1 MTRALILPAAVAAVV
16 LGAVGT
22 AQGGQGGQ
30 RVNREE
36 MWWAPTAAD
45 WKKPVLITWQ
55 RTFKDA
61 LKVSQET
68 GKPILICVNMDGEI
82 ASEHYAGVRYRMPEV
97 AKLYEPYVCVIASVY
112 RHNPRDYDENGN
124 RIPCPRFG
132 GVTCGEHIWI
142 EPGLF
147 EKYFEGQRVAPRHI
161 MVELD
166 GKETYDVFYTWD
178 TDSVFNA
185 VRKGIAERR
194 KDLTKQIRERAERTI
209 IERVLSRDSRDR
221 TSVETAYR
229 EGDRATRRK
238 LLEAAV
244 ANGKAEQ
251 IDLLRLAIFG
261 LDVELNKL
269 ARRALAQSNS
279 ERAIAL
285 INEALRVPMDIAERD
300 ALIAALQRLGRSF
313 PRARTLAAV
322 HVGLASRSRAVDVK
336 TWAKALAGT
345 EKPAPKEW
353 TVLESQLEYKTA
365 AAKTR
370 PDDADMR
377 LELAEA
383 ALALAIDP
391 ETTKILAA
399 DPRTA
404 PKYARLMFED
414 ARRSALKA
422 RKLGAKGWRVDAVL
436 AVAAYYLGDA
446 KEAHTRAEAAVSTL
460 PHGEQGWNAMAVLG
474 IFAEARMAAIQSAQ
488 RENKEWPGQW
498 LTDVHAAYAVL
509 SRHPLGNDSQ
519 AAAHYDFLRSLG
531 ATDQAA
537 RILDAGLARFP
548 DSAVLHERLRGRF
561 LREKGVAGLEPGYEA
576 MLREKD

>member
-322 HVGLASRSRAVDVK
+322 HVGLAS
-336 TWAKALAGT
+336 
-345 EKPAPKEW
+345 
-353 TVLESQLEYKTA
+353 
-365 AAKTR
+365 
-370 PDDADMR
+370 
-377 LELAEA
+377 
-383 ALALAIDP
+383 
-391 ETTKILAA
+391 
-399 DPRTA
+399 
-404 PKYARLMFED
+404 
-414 ARRSALKA
+414 
-422 RKLGAKGWRVDAVL
+422 
-436 AVAAYYLGDA
+436 
-446 KEAHTRAEAAVSTL
+446 
-460 PHGEQGWNAMAVLG
+460 
-474 IFAEARMAAIQSAQ
+474 
-488 RENKEWPGQW
+488 
-498 LTDVHAAYAVL
+498 
-509 SRHPLGNDSQ
+509 
-519 AAAHYDFLRSLG
+519 
-531 ATDQAA
+531 
-537 RILDAGLARFP
+537 
-548 DSAVLHERLRGRF
+548 
-561 LREKGVAGLEPGYEA
+561 
-576 MLREKD
+576 